1 MPVYRQT
8 YRSYGGRVR
17 RHFRWLVV
25 LGQEWRVLAG
35 TRPFRYL
42 TLLAMLHALLR
53 LLLIIGVNT
62 VNQSANTLFTAAIRT
77 SDFADVNER
86 MFYDFIRMQSPL
98 AFIIMLYAGSGLIC
112 NDLQNNLPEVYFAKP
127 LTWRDYLMG
136 KLSTL
141 LAAGLLV
148 TALPAC
154 VMVAAHNALAADMQV
169 LRDTWWWAPASVA
182 FSGVIVVPAALT
194 ILASSAL
201 VKSQRFAAVA
211 VFMLLIASSA
221 MGMLFAQMLRDVRF
235 VVLSAPMAMNRL
247 GVAIFDVQV
256 FTFRIGWA
264 PCAMLLGVLS
274 AGAFAVLAWKVRR
287 AEVAS

>member
-8 YRSYGGRVR
+8 YRSYEGRVR

-25 LGQEWRVLAG
+25 LGQEWRVLADA
-35 TRPFRYL
+35 RPFRYL

-53 LLLIIGVNT
+53 LLFIIGVST
-62 VNQSANTLFTAAIRT
+62 VDRETLVSRYLDVMGLASVSQSVLY
-77 SDFADVNER
+77 S
-86 MFYDFIRMQSPL
+86 FIQMQSSL
-98 AFIIMLYAGSGLIC
+98 AFIIMLYAGSGLVC

-127 LTWRDYLMG
+127 LTWRDYLAG
-136 KLSTL
+136 KVATL

-182 FSGVIVVPAALT
+182 FSAVIVVPAALT

-221 MGMLFAQMLRDVRF
+221 MGTRAFTMWSKVENA
-235 VVLSAPMAMNRL
+235 VLSVPIAINRL
-247 GVAIFDVQV
+247 GEVILGVHGRTYNV
-256 FTFRIGWA
+256 NWLT
-264 PCAMLLGVLS
+264 CALLLGLLS
-274 AGAFAVLAWKVRR
+274 AGALAVLAWKVRR
-287 AEVAS
+287 AEMAS